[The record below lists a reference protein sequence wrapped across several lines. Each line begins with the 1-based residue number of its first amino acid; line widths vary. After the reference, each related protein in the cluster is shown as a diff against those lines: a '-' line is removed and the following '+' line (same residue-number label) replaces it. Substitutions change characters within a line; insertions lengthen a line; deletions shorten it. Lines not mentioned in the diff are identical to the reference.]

1 MAIHDQ
7 DLTMDFVTSVDMEG
21 NEIHN
26 KASSI
31 AFEQRERLDKSRL
44 KILESLAATRDKQ
57 MKLQIGLQGK
67 AESANLVNIRHSL
80 DQLAIDV
87 KNMNASKIVSN
98 Q

>member
-7 DLTMDFVTSVDMEG
+7 DLTMDVITAVDEEG

-57 MKLQIGLQGK
+57 MKIQANLQSKLN
-67 AESANLVNIRHSL
+67 ESANLVNIKASL
-80 DQLAIDV
+80 DKLALDV
-87 KNMNASKIVSN
+87 REMTVVSN

>member
-7 DLTMDFVTSVDMEG
+7 DLTMDFVTYVDQEG

-31 AFEQRERLDKSRL
+31 AFEQRERLDKSRI

-57 MKLQIGLQGK
+57 LKLQLNMQGK
-67 AESANLVNIRHSL
+67 AAESASLVNIRQSL
-80 DQLAIDV
+80 DQLALDV
-87 KNMNASKIVSN
+87 KGMKVVSD